1 MTEEQFAEIEIMM
14 RPIMNQLAN
23 MVARA
28 VVSRTTD
35 GGNMQTLQLSVLETE
50 TIDGAERFQQYGLSS
65 VPLAGAE
72 AVVIFPGGDHAHPLV
87 IAVDDR
93 RHRPTGLKDG
103 EVALYN
109 DAAVKILLTED
120 GDCEITVAAGRK
132 LFVRTDGGST
142 VAVATKDDVDSIYD
156 AIKAGTPVP
165 NDGGA
170 ALQTAA
176 LASMNVDRP
185 YGAATLEAE

>member
-28 VVSRTTD
+28 VVSGTTD

-120 GDCEITVAAGRK
+120 GNCTITVAAGKK
-132 LFVRTDGGST
+132 LFVSTDGGSS
-142 VAVATKDDVDSIYD
+142 APVATLGD
-156 AIKAGTPVP
+156 
-165 NDGGA
+165 
-170 ALQTAA
+170 LQTVRDELHGHDHTYIPGPGPGVA
-176 LASMNVDRP
+176 LT
-185 YGAATLEAE
+185 TLNPSVTAPSGTTGFEAE